1 MCELAGEGPRQDED
15 KVVPEESQ
23 ARVGGE
29 STIVVVVVVVDVIVA
44 VVVVVVAALSPCA
57 TTP

>member
-29 STIVVVVVVVDVIVA
+29 STIVVVVVVVAVIVA
-44 VVVVVVAALSPCA
+44 VVVAALSPCA